1 MAHMNSL
8 NEIGNS
14 LANIPPSAIW
24 LICGAFL
31 IILDVIMINV
41 IWVMFA
47 GLGAVTVGA
56 MVASGFIDSTVAQ
69 FTLFFFATG
78 IWSLL
83 LWKPLKNFMEGK
95 GTGFNDMVGATAI
108 VYGEALEYGKM
119 GKVKWSGTVMNCR
132 LESNVEGV
140 NKIEP
145 GTEVTIAGVS
155 KGVML
160 VRTKKPDMD
169 IG

>member
-1 MAHMNSL
+1 MNTINNTLMNLS
-8 NEIGNS
+8 
-14 LANIPPSAIW
+14 PSAIW
-24 LICGAFL
+24 LLSGAFL
-31 IILDVIMINV
+31 IVLDIIMINV

-56 MVASGFIDSTVAQ
+56 LAALGIIDSTVAQ

-78 IWSLL
+78 IWSML
-83 LWKPLKNFMEGK
+83 LWKPLKSFMDGK
-95 GTGFNDMVGATAI
+95 DTGFNDMVGSTAV
-108 VYGEALEYGKM
+108 VYDSALEYGKM

-132 LESNVEGV
+132 LESNVDGV
-140 NKIEP
+140 DKIEP